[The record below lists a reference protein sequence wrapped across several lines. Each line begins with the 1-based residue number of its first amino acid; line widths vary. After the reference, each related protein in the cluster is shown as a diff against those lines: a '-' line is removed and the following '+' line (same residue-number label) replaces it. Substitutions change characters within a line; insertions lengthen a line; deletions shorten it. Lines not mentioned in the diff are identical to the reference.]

1 MGWINHSGTK
11 SKFSI
16 SLDQLFRILYGLL
29 FNVCP
34 SWRMP
39 KYVEIRCWPLAFTS
53 YKAFLKAEKR
63 SEKSLLPHSLYD
75 SYYCLI
81 GITSWDFGYMCIVTN
96 SVHDVIIFLTLLSS
110 RFFTWPERPEQKF
123 KYVKNEKSFSGEIKS
138 IFHHF

>member
-1 MGWINHSGTK
+1 MGWINHSRTK

-39 KYVEIRCWPLAFTS
+39 KYVEIRCWPFVFTP

-63 SEKSLLPHSLYD
+63 SEKSLPTSF
-75 SYYCLI
+75 SVWLI
-81 GITSWDFGYMCIVTN
+81 
-96 SVHDVIIFLTLLSS
+96 LLSDWHYFLRLWVYVYCNQLS
-110 RFFTWPERPEQKF
+110 TWRHNFFWPYYQAAFLPDQKDQNKNLNMLRMKRAF
-123 KYVKNEKSFSGEIKS
+123 QVK
-138 IFHHF
+138 